1 MLGGLHIEITIQ
13 SMIGHIL
20 KDSGWTEML
29 ADSNL
34 STEGRAD
41 AMTGS
46 DHVCKITIYGHQVTL
61 RFYIIWRKI
70 RWLRFIRE
78 WCSIWGI
85 GKHNVSMHTPSFCF
99 GT

>member
-46 DHVCKITIYGHQVTL
+46 DHVKRTIYGHQVTL
-61 RFYIIWRKI
+61 KFSIIWR
-70 RWLRFIRE
+70 
-78 WCSIWGI
+78 
-85 GKHNVSMHTPSFCF
+85 
-99 GT
+99 